1 MNEHQKDDKN
11 SVNILPIMADTQLR
25 IEQQELAVASIICSQ
40 IDICDRNGNVLSGK
54 QKFEKALLAAKI
66 IVIHQNTYPIF

>member
-11 SVNILPIMADTQLR
+11 SVNILPMMADVQSR
-25 IEQQELAVASIICSQ
+25 IEQQEISIAALIASQ
-40 IDICDRNGNVLSGK
+40 INICDGNGNMLSGK
-54 QKFEKALLAAKI
+54 QKFDQALLAAKI